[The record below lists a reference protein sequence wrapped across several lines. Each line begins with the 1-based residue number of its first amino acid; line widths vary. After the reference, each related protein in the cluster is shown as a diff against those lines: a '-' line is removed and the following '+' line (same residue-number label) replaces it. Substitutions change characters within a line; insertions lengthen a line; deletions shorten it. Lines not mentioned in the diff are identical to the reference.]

1 MFDLFSTI
9 PLLLVVNAYLVLT
22 LVLLGLSANELVCH
36 LKKGTRCTKRHRRIK
51 SVVAIPLMLSS
62 LGILAFGLF
71 AIGVSHG
78 GKPEGYQVVLFILAC
93 LLLVVLL
100 IIWIVG
106 SLWLDTLWVTLI
118 TAMIGYLLLFNPA
131 IYVQYWAE
139 TNVQWA
145 QMWMAQNYATG
156 RGGLTQSDSTAR
168 RWYEQAALNGNSEA
182 QFKMASLARR
192 NKEAVKWYLLA
203 AEQGHVSAM
212 VQMARLGRSDAE
224 RQRWLKL
231 AGDKNHPEALFMQ
244 AQNAM
249 KSDLP
254 QARRLILDA
263 AENGSRTAMIFLI
276 TQYRQGGVL
285 FDQDEAAAKRWS
297 TILDKTPV
305 SPVEPASLNTIR
317 IEQSKI
323 QPQAPANIDT
333 LYKQAQSFLRHP
345 ARDQVLYDRAVNYL
359 TRAANQGHSEAA
371 LELAKLATQTG
382 ASSQINAEAI
392 KWYELAAKKNN
403 EKALKILAR
412 YYKAQDNAD
421 AVDLEKSL
429 EYNRRLL
436 EFLQSSKNTKQR
448 LTQEHWAGEYRDT
461 QKRLARME
469 RLGGS
474 WETAKNQA
482 EESPDKEYLLA
493 KELLDSRQY
502 EAGMQHLKSAAKRG
516 NPQARFEV
524 ASKTL
529 RGPRSFSEEIDAIS
543 ELQALDRRGMLTAS
557 IRLGALYQSGTGV
570 VPRNYYLAR
579 QLFRKAQAD
588 SQLSER
594 VSRMLKRGPDF
605 TDSLQIQSTDKA
617 GEQIEA
623 WYQQTLAQVQDKD
636 LLRQQYE
643 TLLEH
648 FRDIDNLKRQAEAN
662 SASAQYQLAQ
672 VLQSQDLKQAMIWL
686 KRAAENG
693 GRNAQYELAVR
704 MIRGKKNTPE
714 QQQELKRWAITA
726 ADNGHVGALVFLAT
740 QYKTGYGGFAKNAE
754 LAKEYYRKSLSS
766 SDADVLF
773 RGKIAGR
780 VTTIERS
787 YIEAALSAI

>member
-1 MFDLFSTI
+1 M
-9 PLLLVVNAYLVLT
+9 LLALVVF
-22 LVLLGLSANELVCH
+22 GLSANDLVCH
-36 LKKGTRCTKRHRRIK
+36 LKKGTRCTQRHRRIK
-51 SVVAIPLMLSS
+51 SIVAIPLMLSS
-62 LGILAFGLF
+62 LALLAFGLF

-93 LLLVVLL
+93 LLPVVLL
-100 IIWIVG
+100 IIWIAG
-106 SLWLDTLWVTLI
+106 SLWLDAFWVALI
-118 TAMIGYLLLFNPA
+118 TVMLGYLLLFNPA

-139 TNVQWA
+139 SNVQWA
-145 QMWMAQNYATG
+145 QMWMAHNYATG
-156 RGGLTQSDSTAR
+156 RGGLVQSDSTAR
-168 RWYEQAALNGNSEA
+168 RWYQQSALNGNSEA
-182 QFKMASLARR
+182 QYKMASLARR
-192 NKEAVKWYLLA
+192 SKEAVKWYLLA
-203 AEQGHVSAM
+203 AEQGHVGAM
-212 VQMARLGRSDAE
+212 VQMARLGRSDEE
-224 RQRWLKL
+224 RHHWLNL
-231 AGDKNHPEALFMQ
+231 AIDKKHPEALFML
-244 AQNAM
+244 AQSAM
-249 KSDLP
+249 KTDLP
-254 QARRLILDA
+254 QARRLVLDA
-263 AENGSRTAMIFLI
+263 ADNGSRTAMVFLI
-276 TQYRQGGVL
+276 IQYHQGGVL

-297 TILDKTPV
+297 KTLEKTPV
-305 SPVEPASLNTIR
+305 SPVEPASLNTIK

-323 QPQAPANIDT
+323 QSQALGNIDT
-333 LYKQAQSFLRHP
+333 LYKQAQSFLHHP

-371 LELAKLATQTG
+371 LELARLATQAD
-382 ASSQINAEAI
+382 ASKQVNAEAI
-392 KWYELAAKKNN
+392 KWYEVAANKNN
-403 EKALKILAR
+403 EKALEILAR

-421 AVDLEKSL
+421 VADLEKSL
-429 EYNRRLL
+429 EYNERLL
-436 EFLQSSKNTKQR
+436 EILQFSNNTKQR

-461 QKRLARME
+461 QKRLAQME

-474 WETAKNQA
+474 WETAKIEA

-502 EAGMQHLKSAAKRG
+502 EAGMQHLKSAANRG
-516 NPQARFEV
+516 NPQARFDL

-529 RGPRSFSEEIDAIS
+529 RGPRSFSEEVDAIS

-579 QLFRKAQAD
+579 QLFRKAQVD

-605 TDSLQIQSTDKA
+605 TDNLQIQSTDKA

-662 SASAQYQLAQ
+662 NANAQYQLAQ
-672 VLQSQDLKQAMIWL
+672 ALQSHDLRRAMIWL

-693 GRNAQYELAVR
+693 DSNAQYEMAVR

-714 QQQELKRWAITA
+714 QQQELKKWAITA
-726 ADNGHVGALVFLAT
+726 ANNGHVGALVFLAA
-740 QYKTGYGGFAKNAE
+740 QHKSGYGGFEKNTK
-754 LAKEYYRKSLSS
+754 LAKDYYQKSLRSL
-766 SDADVLF
+766 DANVIF
-773 RGKIAGR
+773 EGKIAGR
-780 VTTIERS
+780 VITIERS
-787 YIEAALSAI
+787 YIEAALAGI

>member
-9 PLLLVVNAYLVLT
+9 PLLLVVNAYLLLA
-22 LVLLGLSANELVCH
+22 LVVFGLSANDLVCH
-36 LKKGTRCTKRHRRIK
+36 LKKGARCTQRHRRIK
-51 SVVAIPLMLSS
+51 SIVAIPLMLSS
-62 LGILAFGLF
+62 LALLAFGLF
-71 AIGVSHG
+71 VIGVSHG

-93 LLLVVLL
+93 LLPVVLL
-100 IIWIVG
+100 IIWIAG
-106 SLWLDTLWVTLI
+106 SLWLDAFWVALI
-118 TAMIGYLLLFNPA
+118 TVMLGYLLLFNPA

-139 TNVQWA
+139 SNVQWA
-145 QMWMAQNYATG
+145 QMWMAHNYATG
-156 RGGLTQSDSTAR
+156 RGGLVQSDSTAR
-168 RWYEQAALNGNSEA
+168 RWYQQSALNGNSEA
-182 QFKMASLARR
+182 QYKMASLARR
-192 NKEAVKWYLLA
+192 SKEAVKWYLLA
-203 AEQGHVSAM
+203 AEQGHVGAM
-212 VQMARLGRSDAE
+212 VQMARLGRSDEE
-224 RQRWLKL
+224 RHHWLNL
-231 AGDKNHPEALFMQ
+231 AIDKKHPEALFML
-244 AQNAM
+244 AQSAM
-249 KSDLP
+249 KTDLP
-254 QARRLILDA
+254 QARRLVLDA
-263 AENGSRTAMIFLI
+263 ADNGSRTAMVFLI
-276 TQYRQGGVL
+276 IQYHQGGVL

-297 TILDKTPV
+297 KTLEKTPV
-305 SPVEPASLNTIR
+305 SAVEPASLNTIK

-323 QPQAPANIDT
+323 QSQALGNIDT
-333 LYKQAQSFLRHP
+333 LYKQAQSFLHHP

-371 LELAKLATQTG
+371 LELARLATQAD
-382 ASSQINAEAI
+382 ASKQVNAEAI
-392 KWYELAAKKNN
+392 KWYEVAANKNN
-403 EKALKILAR
+403 EKALEILAR

-421 AVDLEKSL
+421 VAILEKSL
-429 EYNRRLL
+429 EYNERLL
-436 EFLQSSKNTKQR
+436 EILQFSNNTKQR

-461 QKRLARME
+461 QKRLAQME

-474 WETAKNQA
+474 WEIAKIEA

-502 EAGMQHLKSAAKRG
+502 EAGMQHLKSAANRG
-516 NPQARFEV
+516 NPQARFDL

-529 RGPRSFSEEIDAIS
+529 RGPRSFSEEVDAIS

-579 QLFRKAQAD
+579 QLFRKAQVD

-605 TDSLQIQSTDKA
+605 TDNLQIQSTDKA

-662 SASAQYQLAQ
+662 NANAQYQLAQ
-672 VLQSQDLKQAMIWL
+672 ALQSHDLRRAMIWL

-693 GRNAQYELAVR
+693 DSNAQYEMAVR

-714 QQQELKRWAITA
+714 QQQELKKWAITA
-726 ADNGHVGALVFLAT
+726 ANNGHVGALVFLAA
-740 QYKTGYGGFAKNAE
+740 QHKSGYGGFEKNTK
-754 LAKEYYRKSLSS
+754 LAKDYYQKSLSS
-766 SDADVLF
+766 LDANVIF
-773 RGKIAGR
+773 EGKIAGR
-780 VTTIERS
+780 VITIERS
-787 YIEAALSAI
+787 HIEAALAAI